1 MIDIA
6 WNLLAH
12 WAVPVIFVITA
23 IVFIHELGHYSMARL
38 FKVRIETFSIG
49 FGGEIFGWT
58 DKRGT
63 RWKLSWLPVGG
74 YVRFFGDADAASRP
88 DSEAGES
95 MTAEERAVALQ
106 FKPLWQRALV
116 VAAGPFANFALTIV
130 VFTVMLSTVGHMVV
144 PPVIGSV
151 QAGSPAQAA
160 GIRPGDV
167 IRDIDGTKIDDFFQ
181 VPQIVQTAGIQE
193 HVVTLARGA
202 QTYTVH
208 ITPKIVQRKELGSQ
222 EAVPLLGV
230 GASDKVKPVVVR
242 YGPVAALGESC
253 RETWAIITGSLNA
266 FGRLL
271 TGRAEAQQLHGTISI
286 VVMTKHVADLGILP
300 LIQLIAV
307 LSVSIG
313 LINLFPIPVLD
324 GGHLLYYGCEAVL
337 GRPLGERAQEV
348 GFRFGLA
355 LILGLVLFSFWND
368 LAHHLN
374 LF

>member
-1 MIDIA
+1 MIETVYWI
-6 WNLLAH
+6 
-12 WAVPVIFVITA
+12 VPILFVITV
-23 IVFIHELGHYSMARL
+23 IVFIHELGHYSVARL
-38 FKVRIETFSIG
+38 FGVRVETFSLG
-49 FGGEIFGWT
+49 FSGEIIGYT

-63 RWKLSWLPVGG
+63 RWKIGWLPIGG

-95 MTAEERAVALQ
+95 MTPEERAVALQ
-106 FKPLWQRALV
+106 FKPLWQRCLV
-116 VAAGPFANFALTIV
+116 VAAGPFANFLLTIV
-130 VFTVMLSTVGHMVV
+130 IFTATLLALGRAVM

-151 QAGSPAQAA
+151 QAGSAAQQA

-167 IRDIDGTKIDDFFQ
+167 IRAIDGTAINDFFQ
-181 VPQIVQTAGIQE
+181 IPEIIQTSGTQV
-193 HVVTLARGA
+193 HVITLARGG
-202 QTYTVH
+202 QSYTIH
-208 ITPKIVQRKELGSQ
+208 ITPRITQRKEFGSQ

-230 GASDKVKPVVVR
+230 GASDKVKPVIVR
-242 YGPVAALGESC
+242 YEPVEALGEAC
-253 RETWAIITGSLNA
+253 RQTWTVITGTLKS
-266 FGRLL
+266 FGQLL
-271 TGRAEAQQLHGTISI
+271 TGRTGAQQLHGTVSI
-286 VVMTKHVADLGILP
+286 VVITKNVAELGILP

-337 GRPLGERAQEV
+337 RRPLGERAQEV

-355 LILGLVLFSFWND
+355 LILGLVLFSLWND